1 LAKESDAAILAKL
14 RSVPLLSGLKDKDL
28 KPLVRAGKQLSYPEG
43 RIIVSEGDMG
53 VAFYLIL
60 DGEVEVKRKGR
71 AVAKLGAGSF
81 FGEMSLLDSVPRNSD
96 VVAVAP
102 TTCLVLSS
110 WQFQVQVKENSE
122 VALKMLKTVTQRLR
136 ESNKALSD

>member
-1 LAKESDAAILAKL
+1 MPKESDGAILAKL
-14 RSVPLLSGLKDKDL
+14 HLVPLLAGLKDKDL
-28 KPLVRAGKQLSYPEG
+28 KPLLRSGKQLSYPEG
-43 RIIVSEGDMG
+43 RVIVKEGDMG

-60 DGEVEVKRKGR
+60 DGAVEVRRKGK
-71 AVAKLGAGSF
+71 AVARLGAGTF
-81 FGEMSLLDSVPRNSD
+81 FGEMSLLDNAPRNSD

-110 WQFQVQVKENSE
+110 WQFQAQVKENSE
-122 VALKMLKTVTQRLR
+122 VALKLLKTVTQRLR